1 MEAPLRIGAAGLGR
15 GFMLMLPTFRA
26 DPRVRLVAAADPRP
40 EARARFTA
48 EFGGRAYAEVEAL
61 GADPEVDVVYVATP
75 HQMHAE
81 HVLAAAAAGK
91 HVLVE
96 KPMAVSIA
104 DAERMVAACAAAGVH
119 LVVGHSHSF
128 DAPIATARAMIAAGA
143 YGALRMIT
151 ALNFTDF
158 VYRPRR
164 IEELDSAQGGGV
176 LFSQG
181 AHQVDI
187 VRLLAGGMAQTVRA
201 AVGDWDAARH
211 TDGAYTAFITFAGGV
226 TASLTYSGYGHF
238 DTDAFCGW
246 SSETGSPRNP
256 DEYGL
261 ARRRLAAAVDQA
273 AEARLKETRA
283 YGAGAAAP
291 APDAA
296 PKLHEHFGV
305 FVASCSKAD
314 LRPLP
319 TGVMVYGDNARALHP
334 LPAPAVPRAEVI
346 DELHAA
352 VVHGSP
358 PLHSGVWGLAT
369 LEVCAAMLRSAR
381 ENREIAL
388 HRQVPV
394 GGAA

>member
-1 MEAPLRIGAAGLGR
+1 MESPLRIGAAGLGR
-15 GFMLMLPTFRA
+15 GFMLMLPTLRA
-26 DPRVRLVAAADPRP
+26 HPRARLVAAADVRP

-48 EFGGRAYAEVEAL
+48 EFGGRAHADVAAL
-61 GADPEVDVVYVATP
+61 SADPEVDVVYVASP
-75 HQMHAE
+75 HQMHVE

-96 KPMAVSIA
+96 KPMAVSLA
-104 DAERMVAACAAAGVH
+104 DAERMVDACRAAGVH

-128 DAPIATARAMIAAGA
+128 DAPIVAAGAMIADGT
-143 YGALRMIT
+143 YGPLRMIT

-187 VRLLAGGMAQTVRA
+187 VRLLAGGLAQTVRA
-201 AVGDWDAARH
+201 GTGDWDGARR
-211 TDGAYTAFITFAGGV
+211 TEGAYQAIVTFAGGV

-238 DTDAFCGW
+238 DSDEFCGW
-246 SSETGSPRNP
+246 SGETGAPRNAG
-256 DEYGL
+256 DYGA
-261 ARRRLAAAVDQA
+261 ARRRLAAAADPE
-273 AEARLKETRA
+273 AETRLKERRT
-283 YGAGAAAP
+283 YGADAAEPRAG
-291 APDAA
+291 DAA
-296 PKLHEHFGV
+296 PRLHEHFGLLI
-305 FVASCSKAD
+305 ASCSKAD

-319 TGVMVYGDNARALHP
+319 TGVMVYGDNERVLHP
-334 LPAPAVPRAEVI
+334 LPPPAVPRAEVI
-346 DELHAA
+346 DELYAA
-352 VVHGSP
+352 VRHGTP
-358 PLHSGVWGLAT
+358 PVHSGAWGLAT

-381 ENREIAL
+381 EGREIVL

-394 GGAA
+394 GGD